1 MWNPSTE
8 SWLNLLNKLEKP
20 WKWLLLSSFSLLVDY
35 FSGPLV
41 HFPITFIFPVALAAW
56 HRNLN
61 WAVGIALSLPLFRGG
76 LNLIWDF
83 ETHPLVAIS
92 NLLIRITVLLIF
104 AFLIHKI
111 SMQSMEL
118 RKRVKILEGIL
129 PICSFCK
136 KIPDKNNDWHQV
148 ENYITDRSEVRF
160 SHSFCPECSRKHYPE
175 FYKNEGEHT

>member
-111 SMQSMEL
+111 SMQSM
-118 RKRVKILEGIL
+118 
-129 PICSFCK
+129 
-136 KIPDKNNDWHQV
+136 NDWHQV